1 MIYLF
6 IYYYYYTYAWLNK
19 KRKYLFLLINK
30 LFQGGFN
37 GHNKKTLLSQR
48 RDVDEIL
55 QQVQPRNQVPLIA
68 FILARGRHVDKYPP
82 SQLPSE
88 NREPDETVVRPTII
102 RATRRLSLPF
112 SLAGTDEAHEE
123 SCNGCVRIC
132 SASAR

>member
-1 MIYLF
+1 MSDLEL
-6 IYYYYYTYAWLNK
+6 TEN
-19 KRKYLFLLINK
+19 
-30 LFQGGFN
+30 N
-37 GHNKKTLLSQR
+37 GHNKKRTLLSQR

-55 QQVQPRNQVPLIA
+55 QQVQPRNQVPIIA
-68 FILARGRHVDKYPP
+68 FILARGRHVDKYLP

-88 NREPDETVVRPTII
+88 SREPDETGVRPTII
-102 RATRRLSLPF
+102 RATRRLSLSVSVSPPF